1 MTGVYDMTD
10 KYDLMVI
17 APHPD
22 DPEFG
27 IGGTVAQWIRE
38 GKNVVYIICTNGNKG
53 SNDPEMTP
61 ERLTQIRKGE
71 QIAAA
76 NLLGVSE
83 VVFLDHVDQS
93 IEDTPEFRKE
103 LVRIIRTYKPDIVA
117 APDPHSK
124 YVSHRDHLITG
135 QVVLDAVYPYARD
148 RLSYPD
154 LLKDNYQPHKV
165 KELLFWGAEQP
176 NYFSDITSTFD
187 KKISALKCHQS
198 QVSHFP
204 NSWEEAYRNVLA
216 SYGKDH
222 GYDIAETFYR
232 VALPP

>member
-1 MTGVYDMTD
+1 MTD
-10 KYDLMVI
+10 KFDLMVI

-27 IGGTVAQWIRE
+27 IGGTIAQWTKD
-38 GKNVVYIICTNGNKG
+38 GKKVVYIICTNGNKG
-53 SNDPEMTP
+53 TDDPAVTP
-61 ERLTQIRKGE
+61 AQLAEIRRSE
-71 QIAAA
+71 QLAAA
-76 NLLGVSE
+76 NSLGVSE
-83 VVFLDHVDQS
+83 VIFLNHDDQS

-103 LVRIIRTYKPDIVA
+103 LVRMIRTYKPDVVA
-117 APDPHSK
+117 APDPYRK
-124 YVSHRDHLITG
+124 YVWHRDHRITG
-135 QVVLDAVYPYARD
+135 QVVLDAVYPFARD

-154 LLKDNYQPHKV
+154 LIQDNFQPHKV

-176 NYFSDITSTFD
+176 NYFSDITATFN

-204 NSWEEAYRNVLA
+204 QGWEEAYRNVLS

-222 GYDIAETFYR
+222 GYDVAETFYR
-232 VALPP
+232 VVLPP